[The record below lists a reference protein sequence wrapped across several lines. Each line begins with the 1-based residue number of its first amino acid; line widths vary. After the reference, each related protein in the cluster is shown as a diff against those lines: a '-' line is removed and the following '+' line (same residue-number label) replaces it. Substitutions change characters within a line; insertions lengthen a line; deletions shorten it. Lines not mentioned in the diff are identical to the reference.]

1 MSNYYYDVYGSLKKN
16 EMFKNKIIEYFSN
29 DNELNEK
36 QKKFKVALEEIK
48 KILDDNN
55 INFFLYC
62 GTALGAH
69 REKKF
74 IDHDQDIDLGLL
86 EDNFY
91 KLKNIMSITKEKF
104 RFVHSFPKNIDINS
118 DINNCTEIT
127 LKYINNGVNIDL
139 FKVSK
144 EKNYYVS
151 YSYNDICDYK
161 PKKRCKFVNKF
172 DFEEIEFFNKRYL
185 IPNKDFLISHY
196 GEDWNIVKKY
206 DYSEGLNKGLYKSLQ

>member
-1 MSNYYYDVYGSLKKN
+1 MLNYYYYDVYGSLKKN
-16 EMFKNKIIEYFSN
+16 FIEYFTT
-29 DNELNEK
+29 DKELNEK
-36 QKKFKVALEEIK
+36 QTKFKVALEEIK

-55 INFFLYC
+55 ITFFLYC

-74 IDHDQDIDLGLL
+74 IEHDKDIDLGLL

-91 KLKNIMSITKEKF
+91 KIKNIMSIIKEKF
-104 RFVHSFPKNIDINS
+104 SIVHSFPKNIDINS
-118 DINNCTEIT
+118 DFNNCTEVKI
-127 LKYINNGVNIDL
+127 KYIYNGVTIDL

-144 EKNYYVS
+144 KKNYYVS
-151 YSYNDICDYK
+151 YSYTNICNYK
-161 PKKRCKFVNKF
+161 PKKRCEFNNKF

-206 DYSEGLNKGLYKSLQ
+206 DYNEGLNKGFYKSLQ